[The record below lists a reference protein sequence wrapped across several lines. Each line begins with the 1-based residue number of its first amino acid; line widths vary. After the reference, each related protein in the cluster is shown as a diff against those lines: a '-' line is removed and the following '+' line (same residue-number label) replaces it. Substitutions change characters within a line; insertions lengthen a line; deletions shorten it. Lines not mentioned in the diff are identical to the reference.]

1 MFAAENQY
9 TRLFCN
15 VKDCFAFIGVFLLLA
30 RFMVIN
36 GQKMVMFLA
45 CVTSA
50 NGAWPC
56 GFSGFMV
63 IWSLFFLS

>member
-45 CVTSA
+45 CVTSRKRSVDA
-50 NGAWPC
+50 
-56 GFSGFMV
+56 GFRV
-63 IWSLFFLS
+63 LWSYGHYFS